1 MIDNE
6 NWSSQV
12 AQWQAAANE
21 GDGIAQYNLALCYI
35 QGKGVERDDYRAY
48 DLLVEACANLD
59 EETQREELGY
69 AYFNRAMTE
78 LALSNMVGGI
88 LHLGKAAEY
97 GYVKAYK
104 TMALLSGG
112 LDAYDAHQLEL
123 TKIHDPSGA
132 KLLEGIAYLYG
143 QRSYPKDEE
152 KGFALLSEAAEAGET
167 DAADCLLQ
175 YLNMLWNTTGQ
186 YDLELIEHLIS
197 LASPQ
202 WAEFMYN
209 VLGSHFISG
218 IACTVDF
225 ETGESYFRKAIEE
238 YNSADGAM
246 NMLSYKV
253 VIVQNGLSV
262 ELDEELFAH
271 CLALIE
277 DNPALLDNPA
287 NINVICYI
295 AKAYE
300 EGLHGLQ
307 KDAAKALYYYQ
318 KAEQNQLAL
327 VAHWKSEMGKAQLQT
342 MRPILRKSLL
352 KELKKMPRT
361 IKKAIRRTTKQVQ
374 S

>member
-78 LALSNMVGGI
+78 LALSNMVGSI

-209 VLGSHFISG
+209 VLGVRFLSG
-218 IACTVDF
+218 FACPLDT
-225 ETGESYFRKAIEE
+225 EKGESYFRKTIEE
-238 YNSADGAM
+238 YNSSSGAIYL
-246 NMLSYKV
+246 LSPKV
-253 VIVQNGLSV
+253 ALSMYGLPV
-262 ELDEELFAH
+262 VLDEGLFAH

-277 DNPALLDNPA
+277 DNPALLDVSSN
-287 NINVICYI
+287 NNVICYI

-318 KAEQNQLAL
+318 KAEQNMPAI
-327 VAHWKSEMGKAQLQT
+327 VDHWKSEAGKAQLQT
-342 MRPILRKSLL
+342 MRWRQRRVVLNGV
-352 KELKKMPRT
+352 KKISKT
-361 IKKAIRRTTKQVQ
+361 IKKGIRRTTKQVQ